1 MNFPSWV
8 VYLLSFDFAVR
19 LTLTGLVTLLV
30 STRPIFEPSKGKR
43 RSIIGCG
50 VLTAFGLLMGIWSAP

>member
-19 LTLTGLVTLLV
+19 LTLTGVSPLFV
-30 STRPIFEPSKGKR
+30 STCPIFEPSKGKR
-43 RSIIGCG
+43 RAIISCG
-50 VLTAFGLLMGIWSAP
+50 LLTAFGLLLGIWSAP